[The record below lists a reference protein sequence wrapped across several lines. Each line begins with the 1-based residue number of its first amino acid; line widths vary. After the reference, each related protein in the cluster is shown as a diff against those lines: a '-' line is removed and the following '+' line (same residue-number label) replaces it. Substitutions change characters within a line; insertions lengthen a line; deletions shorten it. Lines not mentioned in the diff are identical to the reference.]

1 MADPRHSSE
10 QPTQAR
16 VALVLFQVADYRVA
30 LEARHVL
37 SMTDHPNAPR
47 TAAAQA
53 LLYEAPLC
61 ETSPPPPTSWLTLR
75 DAQGQWQLGVN
86 GEITL
91 QQLPAASLYPL
102 PALLAARRFSP
113 ALCGFAFDRSQS
125 QLQFQLQS
133 QQQSQLQFQQ
143 QLVLLLDARKLAPI
157 C

>member
-1 MADPRHSSE
+1 VADPRHSSE

-37 SMTDHPNAPR
+37 SMTDHPNTPR
-47 TAAAQA
+47 TSAAQA

-61 ETSPPPPTSWLTLR
+61 ETPTSPPSTPPTSWLTLR

-91 QQLPAASLYPL
+91 QQLPATSLYPL

-113 ALCGFAFDRSQS
+113 ALCGFAFDQK
-125 QLQFQLQS
+125 
-133 QQQSQLQFQQ
+133 